1 MQQALAGGSFDLAI
15 AGEWVQAGMF
25 DSGLPFKAVV
35 PKEGGV
41 TWDQAPCIA
50 ANTPR
55 PENAIKFLQYISGPV
70 FQSKL
75 AVAKTYYSM
84 VPNRM
89 AAEAL
94 PMEKRELLNLADL
107 DKFDK
112 VFMANLSPRKMPD
125 NDADWL
131 ASWESFKN
139 A

>member
-1 MQQALAGGSFDLAI
+1 VQQALAGGSFDLAI

-84 VPNRM
+84 VPNKM

-94 PMEKRELLNLADL
+94 PMDKRELLNLADL

-125 NDADWL
+125 NDAEWL